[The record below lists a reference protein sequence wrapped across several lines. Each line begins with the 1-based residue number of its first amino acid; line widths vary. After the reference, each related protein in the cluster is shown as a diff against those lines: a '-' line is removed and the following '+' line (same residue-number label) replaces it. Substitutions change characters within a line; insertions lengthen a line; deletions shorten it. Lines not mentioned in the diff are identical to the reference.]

1 MTPPIINSISPT
13 IGPSNQWVYLFGSGF
28 VKDETQVYFNAIQ
41 CNNVMVYSESQC
53 GFHLSED
60 ASGIGVFKVV
70 TPDGTFT
77 SQIEYTVEYPK
88 LPPTITSV
96 RVHPDPN
103 VNWIYVDG
111 TEFSYGQTNVS
122 YNSIS
127 RNAMVYRFNQCG
139 FSKENLSDVINSITL
154 TTPNGSSTFQ
164 VNPPL

>member
-1 MTPPIINSISPT
+1 
-13 IGPSNQWVYLFGSGF
+13 
-28 VKDETQVYFNAIQ
+28 
-41 CNNVMVYSESQC
+41 
-53 GFHLSED
+53 
-60 ASGIGVFKVV
+60 V